1 MTFGEVAYAQ
11 NAVVDAVNTYLTNLV
26 TATARFTQE
35 SADGSVATGTFYL
48 QKPGKMRFEYDPPSP
63 AMIIADGEI
72 LAIFDRKSSRGPQRY
87 PQSQTPLSLL
97 TRQNIDVTRSKFVRL
112 IETRGGKIHVTM
124 FDPAEPGNGTMRM
137 IFSKTPMELIQWV
150 IIDGAGLESI
160 VKLGPLT
167 KNTALD
173 RKLFSVSWANTQI
186 QQGKR

>member
-1 MTFGEVAYAQ
+1 MTFGEIATAQ

-48 QKPGKMRFEYDPPSP
+48 QKPGRMRFEYDPPSP

-112 IETRGGKIHVTM
+112 IETKGGKIHVTM
-124 FDPAEPGNGTMRM
+124 FDPEEPDNGTMRM
-137 IFSKTPMELIQWV
+137 IFSQNPMELVQWV
-150 IIDGAGLESI
+150 IIDGAGLESV

-186 QQGKR
+186 EQGKR